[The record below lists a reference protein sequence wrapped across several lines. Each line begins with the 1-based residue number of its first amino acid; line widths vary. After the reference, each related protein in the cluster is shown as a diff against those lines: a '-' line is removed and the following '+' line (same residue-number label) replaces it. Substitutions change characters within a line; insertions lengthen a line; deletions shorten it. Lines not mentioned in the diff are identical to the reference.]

1 MKNSRMSLFTI
12 PSLLL
17 SIILLPSFLTGCS
30 TFNNQ
35 NNNHAPASREVTIIR
50 NDTANNDAETKM
62 AEAATTVSDSLQQ
75 LAVIERATH
84 PQVRM
89 PSPQAPEITGMTQMA
104 TIEWTGP
111 VGPLVSKIAQATH
124 YKLRVLG
131 RAPPIPIIVAISAKD
146 TLIADILR
154 DATFQCGTKASIVVY
169 PASRVIELRYAKV

>member
-1 MKNSRMSLFTI
+1 MKNSLI
-12 PSLLL
+12 PSFITTSLLL
-17 SIILLPSFLTGCS
+17 SILLLPLLTGCS
-30 TFNNQ
+30 NSSTY
-35 NNNHAPASREVTIIR
+35 NHASNREVVIVR
-50 NDTANNDAETKM
+50 HDTNFDAETKM
-62 AEAATTVSDSLQQ
+62 AEAASSVSDSLQQ

-111 VGPLVSKIAQATH
+111 VEPLVKKIAQATH

-146 TLIADILR
+146 TLMADILR
-154 DATFQCGTKASIVVY
+154 DVTFQCGTKANISVY
-169 PASRVIELRYAKV
+169 PASRVIELRYAKF